1 MSLAIPRANQVA
13 QEHATAGR
21 LERRFTSRIYGQ
33 WRTWSSELQILHA
46 VVTTGLLAAGLW
58 WESTGA
64 ANEDAGRL
72 IQFVAAV
79 IAAVPS
85 IVRMLMTFRS
95 NVTDAFTD
103 QLVTLAVLGALVGGE
118 YIAAVL
124 VPVIMDIG
132 HFLEQRGIQGTQA
145 AIDGLRKLMS
155 GTALVLENDVQKT
168 IAVGAVSEGNTLLIR
183 PGDTFAADGRIV
195 FGQSSVDEASITG
208 ESLPREVTIGDEVSA
223 GTLNQN
229 GVVHV
234 LVTRTGMQTSLGRI
248 RSLLATAA
256 QSKAPVI
263 RMLERYAELYVPAVM
278 LLAAIVFFQTRQLD
292 RAIAVLVVSCPC
304 ALVLSGPA
312 AMIAS
317 LATCAR
323 HGILIRG
330 TKFLESLA
338 DARTIIFDKTGTL
351 TEGQLEVAQIVP
363 AGSNSELDVLR
374 YAATCAEASTHPVSR
389 AILRAATIRGIQ
401 EPARAE
407 SVQEHSGNGIEL
419 RLNGRHVRMGKP
431 DWRSNSEDPA
441 ENWRTHPGPIVAI
454 WLDELLLGWI
464 LLNDQMR
471 EEARTATESLRSLG
485 IQRMV
490 MLTGDRTS
498 SAMPVADILAMDRV
512 VSEALPQEKLSVV
525 HEEHQRG
532 QRVIVVGDGIN
543 DALALSAG
551 DIGIAM
557 GARGSDIAIQSADI
571 ALMTNDL
578 RKIPLAIRLSR
589 RTQQVIHQNIAVA
602 VTTSVVMLAL
612 GSLGVFSAITGAIL
626 HNIGTAIVLA
636 NSTRLLRSDV

>member
-1 MSLAIPRANQVA
+1 MSLAIPQANQISA
-13 QEHATAGR
+13 EPADSGS
-21 LERRFTSRIYGQ
+21 LERKFTSRIFGQ
-33 WRTWSSELQILHA
+33 WQTWSSELQILHA

-58 WESTGA
+58 WESTSA

-95 NVTDAFTD
+95 NVADAFTD

-145 AIDGLRKLMS
+145 AIDGLRRLMS
-155 GTALVLENDVQKT
+155 GTALVLENGVQKT
-168 IAVGAVSEGNTLLIR
+168 ISVGAVSEGSTLLIR
-183 PGDTFAADGRIV
+183 PGDTFAADGRVIY
-195 FGQSSVDEASITG
+195 GQSSVDEASITG

-223 GTLNQN
+223 GTLNLN
-229 GVVHV
+229 GVMHV
-234 LVTRTGMQTSLGRI
+234 VVTRTGMQTSLGRI

-363 AGSNSELDVLR
+363 VANSNELDVLR
-374 YAATCAEASTHPVSR
+374 YAASCAEASTHPVSR
-389 AILRAATIRGIQ
+389 AILRAASIRGVQ
-401 EPARAE
+401 EQERAE
-407 SVQEHSGNGIEL
+407 AVQEHPGNGIEL
-419 RLNGRHVRMGKP
+419 RLNGRHIRMGKP
-431 DWRSNSEDPA
+431 DWRSNSEDLT
-441 ENWRTHPGPIVAI
+441 ENWRTHPGPVVAI
-454 WLDELLLGWI
+454 WLDESLLGWI

-498 SAMPVADILAMDRV
+498 SAMPVAVMLTMDRV

-636 NSTRLLRSDV
+636 NSTRLLRIDA